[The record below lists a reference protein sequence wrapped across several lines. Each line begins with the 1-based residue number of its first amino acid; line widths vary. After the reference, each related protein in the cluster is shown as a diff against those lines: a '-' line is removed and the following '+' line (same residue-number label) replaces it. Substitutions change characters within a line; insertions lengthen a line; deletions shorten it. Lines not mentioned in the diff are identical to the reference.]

1 MHPSWLWLAPSK
13 GAIFASRSEN
23 VRSGALLSRPVVPQ
37 LFLHGSSFSRYTKIG
52 IWPFW
57 EVLDSSRPERA
68 SCKGI
73 FLIRYCFFDGSE
85 LEAHRTLS
93 RIFSF
98 KNRSVQIPEQFQ
110 IRICY
115 QTPQY
120 FLPRLTR
127 HFQHI
132 FCCFFKTEQIPL
144 QFQIGRFSKNQ
155 ENVQKTSQISVFSVE
170 AHMTFSRVF
179 PFFFLVGPDTTA
191 IPDQNS
197 ASKTA

>member
-1 MHPSWLWLAPSK
+1 MKQGRAKNDHLGDK

-57 EVLDSSRPERA
+57 EVLGSSRPERA

-98 KNRSVQIPEQFQ
+98 KNRPVQIPEQFQ

-132 FCCFFKTEQIPL
+132 FVV
-144 QFQIGRFSKNQ
+144 FSKQSRYLCNSRSD
-155 ENVQKTSQISVFSVE
+155 VFQKIRKMSKKHPKSAYFL
-170 AHMTFSRVF
+170 SRL
-179 PFFFLVGPDTTA
+179 P
-191 IPDQNS
+191 
-197 ASKTA
+197 